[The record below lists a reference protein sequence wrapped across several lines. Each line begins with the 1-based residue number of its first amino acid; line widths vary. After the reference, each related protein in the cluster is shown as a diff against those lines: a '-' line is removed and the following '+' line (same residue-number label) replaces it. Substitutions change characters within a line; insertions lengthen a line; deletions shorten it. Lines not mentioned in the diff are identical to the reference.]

1 MEKKKMKIRR
11 FLSVFLLTLLLTGL
25 FCVPQASA
33 VEMPQVN
40 AKAAL
45 LMDYESGRM
54 LYGLN
59 EKDTE
64 YPASITKV
72 MTALLTLE
80 AVDQGVLTL
89 DQPVTAPS
97 LVNDM
102 DPTGS
107 SADIKEGEVLT
118 VEQLLYCM
126 MLVSAN
132 EAACILAETVSG
144 SQDAFVA
151 LMNQRAQ
158 ELGCTGT
165 HFVNPNG
172 LHDPNHYSTA
182 WDIYLITREA
192 MKNET
197 FMKICGTAAYV
208 VPATNKSEER
218 ELYTTNSLISNWRI
232 MGYQYDGADGI
243 KTGSTEESGYC
254 LLSTAKRS
262 GRRLVAVVLG
272 CKGSGA
278 TVESFS
284 ETAKLYNWAYNNFS
298 MRQVAATD
306 ELYRQPVALSKQTD
320 TVMLYPAQ
328 SAEAFLPK
336 DAKDEDI
343 RKTVDLKEDVVNAPI
358 TAGQELGT
366 LTITYNDQV
375 CAQVPLL
382 AQADVSASRFLVAKA
397 AVEAFFAKTW
407 VKLALVAIVVLVS
420 IGQGANSSV
429 VESIE
434 GMGTNLIT
442 ANINARRMNPIDLDS
457 LNELALNEAISYV
470 APISSVSGTVKAGA
484 ATYDDGVV
492 QGTTPGYESIR
503 NWTVAE
509 GRFLQQPD
517 IDNRSFVAVIGSE
530 AATEMY
536 GTTHAVGETF
546 SLNGYTL
553 TVVGVLAQVGSSASG
568 SNDNQILIPF
578 TLAQRL
584 SNQTSISSFYVSAA
598 SSSQVEQAQAAVE
611 SYLEKAFANYNT
623 NSFGTQYS
631 VFNQSEMLSTLSET
645 TNTLTLM
652 LGGIAA
658 ISLLVGGIGI
668 MNIMLVS
675 VSERTREIGIR
686 KAIGAAR
693 GNILMQFLIESL
705 VVSLMGGLLG
715 LAISVAAVKALAPV
729 LQMTLTIPVNVAWMA
744 IGFSVFIGVVF
755 GMYPANKASKL
766 RPIEALHYEG

>member
-1 MEKKKMKIRR
+1 MKIRR

-45 LMDYESGRM
+45 LMDYESGRV

-243 KTGSTEESGYC
+243 KTGSTSDAGHCLISSAQEGELHFVSVVMGAERIEENGVGN
-254 LLSTAKRS
+254 LLN
-262 GRRLVAVVLG
+262 
-272 CKGSGA
+272 
-278 TVESFS
+278 FS
-284 ETAKLYNWAYNNFS
+284 ETSHLFDYGFKNFAY
-298 MRQVAATD
+298 RTILEDKEIIQEV
-306 ELYRQPVALSKQTD
+306 PVSLSKTD
-320 TVMLYPAQ
+320 YVTVHPANNVE
-328 SAEAFLPK
+328 SLFPRDLDPAELDRVISLPE
-336 DAKDEDI
+336 AVE
-343 RKTVDLKEDVVNAPI
+343 API
-358 TAGQELGT
+358 TAGDKLGT
-366 LTITYNDQV
+366 MELRDGDTVYASVD
-375 CAQVPLL
+375 LL
-382 AQADVSASRFLVAKA
+382 ASSDVTADKFMVFRHNVTLFFKKP
-397 AVEAFFAKTW
+397 AVKT
-407 VKLALVAIVVLVS
+407 VAIVLAVLLVLLVIFRLTGLS
-420 IGQGANSSV
+420 RRRRYGR
-429 VESIE
+429 
-434 GMGTNLIT
+434 
-442 ANINARRMNPIDLDS
+442 NAR
-457 LNELALNEAISYV
+457 SY
-470 APISSVSGTVKAGA
+470 SR
-484 ATYDDGVV
+484 
-492 QGTTPGYESIR
+492 GYR
-503 NWTVAE
+503 
-509 GRFLQQPD
+509 GR
-517 IDNRSFVAVIGSE
+517 R
-530 AATEMY
+530 
-536 GTTHAVGETF
+536 H
-546 SLNGYTL
+546 
-553 TVVGVLAQVGSSASG
+553 
-568 SNDNQILIPF
+568 
-578 TLAQRL
+578 R
-584 SNQTSISSFYVSAA
+584 
-598 SSSQVEQAQAAVE
+598 
-611 SYLEKAFANYNT
+611 
-623 NSFGTQYS
+623 
-631 VFNQSEMLSTLSET
+631 
-645 TNTLTLM
+645 
-652 LGGIAA
+652 
-658 ISLLVGGIGI
+658 
-668 MNIMLVS
+668 
-675 VSERTREIGIR
+675 
-686 KAIGAAR
+686 
-693 GNILMQFLIESL
+693 
-705 VVSLMGGLLG
+705 
-715 LAISVAAVKALAPV
+715 
-729 LQMTLTIPVNVAWMA
+729 
-744 IGFSVFIGVVF
+744 
-755 GMYPANKASKL
+755 
-766 RPIEALHYEG
+766 